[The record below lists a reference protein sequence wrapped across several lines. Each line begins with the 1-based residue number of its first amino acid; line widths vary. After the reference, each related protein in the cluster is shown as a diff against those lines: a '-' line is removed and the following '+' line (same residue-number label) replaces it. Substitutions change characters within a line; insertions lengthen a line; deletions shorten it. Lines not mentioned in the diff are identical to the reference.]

1 MDWMLATGGGMATRS
16 LAREA
21 HRRLIG
27 MIFEGVLKPG
37 DALQEAAVGEAL
49 GMSRTPVREAIKRME
64 SEGLTITE
72 GRMTRV
78 RRLRSSEVEEI
89 FFLRLELEPFAARS
103 AIHLPSSQV
112 DAMEARVRAL
122 MAAGPKVDDAQW
134 QIDNDL
140 HNLLARAAGN
150 GTIATTIESL
160 HRRTCVFD
168 YSQVPG
174 RFLAGC
180 EEHLTILGAV
190 RAGDSDAV
198 EANMRRH
205 LEHARDAVLER
216 LRHLPGQP

>member
-21 HRRLIG
+21 HRRIIG

-103 AIHLPSSQV
+103 AVHLPSSQI

-150 GTIATTIESL
+150 GTIAAIIESL

-168 YSQVPG
+168 YSQVPD

-198 EANMRRH
+198 ETNMRRH